1 MSAITRAV
9 STSPDERRAV
19 TELYQQLCGRDRDP
33 ALCLFFCSPKYDPDL
48 LEQELSRQFGQIP
61 LIGCTT
67 AGEITPRG
75 YLEDSITGL
84 ALPKDHFS
92 IISRHIDTISTIKIQ
107 DAIDAGQDM
116 ITGLREKIPH
126 ANGHNTF
133 AFMLIDG
140 LSNAE
145 ERVAAA
151 IGSQLGD
158 IRLAGGS
165 TADDWDLKKTSLFH
179 NGHFSRDMAVIVLI
193 HTELP
198 FQVHY
203 IHHYVAGDARAVIT
217 EADPVSRTVYEIN
230 GLPATQE
237 YARLCGVD
245 EKNLSIS
252 VCSNHP
258 ILMKIGGKYYSRSVV
273 ELDHKKRHIRFAC
286 AIGKGV
292 VCTIAR
298 PSDPIANT
306 DRMFQKIRAEIGPL
320 DLVLGFD
327 CAARKMICGEQGR
340 MAEISDIY
348 VKNNV
353 IGFASF
359 GEQYNSIHMNNSLCY
374 VAIGKEAGG
383 QTDDR
388 P

>member
-1 MSAITRAV
+1 
-9 STSPDERRAV
+9 
-19 TELYQQLCGRDRDP
+19 
-33 ALCLFFCSPKYDPDL
+33 
-48 LEQELSRQFGQIP
+48 
-61 LIGCTT
+61 
-67 AGEITPRG
+67 
-75 YLEDSITGL
+75 
-84 ALPKDHFS
+84 
-92 IISRHIDTISTIKIQ
+92 
-107 DAIDAGQDM
+107 
-116 ITGLREKIPH
+116 
-126 ANGHNTF
+126 
-133 AFMLIDG
+133 
-140 LSNAE
+140 
-145 ERVAAA
+145 
-151 IGSQLGD
+151 
-158 IRLAGGS
+158 
-165 TADDWDLKKTSLFH
+165 
-179 NGHFSRDMAVIVLI
+179 
-193 HTELP
+193 
-198 FQVHY
+198 
-203 IHHYVAGDARAVIT
+203 
-217 EADPVSRTVYEIN
+217 
-230 GLPATQE
+230 
-237 YARLCGVD
+237 
-245 EKNLSIS
+245 
-252 VCSNHP
+252 
-258 ILMKIGGKYYSRSVV
+258 MKIGGKYYSRSVV